1 MYVLGGRIGEGTTA
15 SVLKFDSTQDTWS
28 EIAPMPER
36 RFGMAAC
43 AIGGDIYAVGGYESS
58 FQAQASVFKY
68 DTVANEWSILAPMP
82 VTCVYNSASVLDG
95 LVYIVG
101 AGATRRE
108 VLRFDPASGAWT
120 TLTPT
125 LIAMRIGASFVVDG
139 CLYATGGAE
148 SGASVE
154 RYDPA
159 TDTWT
164 VMANM
169 LDDRLALCAVT
180 IGSTGPAEE
189 QDLFDSL
196 IAKATTNEVKIV

>member
-1 MYVLGGRIGEGTTA
+1 
-15 SVLKFDSTQDTWS
+15 
-28 EIAPMPER
+28 
-36 RFGMAAC
+36 
-43 AIGGDIYAVGGYESS
+43 
-58 FQAQASVFKY
+58 
-68 DTVANEWSILAPMP
+68 
-82 VTCVYNSASVLDG
+82 VLDG

-101 AGATRRE
+101 AGAARRE
-108 VLRFDPASGAWT
+108 VLRFNLASGSWT

-125 LIAMRIGASFVVDG
+125 LIAITFGASFVVNG
-139 CLYATGGAE
+139 CLYATGGAAN
-148 SGASVE
+148 GVSVE

-169 LDDRLALCAVT
+169 LDNRLALCAVT

-196 IAKATTNEVKIV
+196 IAKATTNQVKIV